1 MFAQNYMK
9 KYNENFPDFLFKLQQ
24 TNLQNNYKPY
34 LFIHLP
40 LSPSNIKYLHSLG
53 YDYIHFDPHYP
64 FNFEQM
70 KKIYKL
76 GIMACGSVA
85 YNLAMY
91 QDFYVIYPSELYIKR
106 ANNAAN
112 TIVTCWK
119 KYYTNKNEFKDCQ
132 FSQPSPKKHVK
143 CCDECYSD
151 DFESDNEHTDLGDNF
166 CFEGNPPQFPIPAC
180 DVPAPPASD
189 SESTSDSGWGSDNL
203 DKNLLKRLSKSKS
216 LNDIP
221 NLPTKNNDVLS
232 IKSDGGTVNN
242 VQDFKNISTHLYG
255 QDSSSE
261 DETQNDSSNSKTSG
275 NKKEPEKKKWLWY

>member
-85 YNLAMY
+85 HKLVMY

-132 FSQPSPKKHVK
+132 FSQPSPKKHVIVM
-143 CCDECYSD
+143 
-151 DFESDNEHTDLGDNF
+151 TL
-166 CFEGNPPQFPIPAC
+166 NP
-180 DVPAPPASD
+180 
-189 SESTSDSGWGSDNL
+189 TM
-203 DKNLLKRLSKSKS
+203 NLLISEIIFVLKEIRHNFPFPLVMFQPHP
-216 LNDIP
+216 LPIL
-221 NLPTKNNDVLS
+221 NLPAIQDGEATTL
-232 IKSDGGTVNN
+232 IK
-242 VQDFKNISTHLYG
+242 IY
-255 QDSSSE
+255 
-261 DETQNDSSNSKTSG
+261 
-275 NKKEPEKKKWLWY
+275 